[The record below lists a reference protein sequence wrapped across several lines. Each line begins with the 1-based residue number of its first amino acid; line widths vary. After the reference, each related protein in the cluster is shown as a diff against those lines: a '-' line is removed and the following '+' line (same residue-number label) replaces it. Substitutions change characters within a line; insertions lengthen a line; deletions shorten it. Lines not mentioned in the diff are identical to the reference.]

1 MKQKIFRLVADL
13 RFSIFILLL
22 ISFLIITGT
31 IIEQDQ
37 SIEIYKINYPLTN
50 PVFGF
55 LTWDRILQ
63 FGLDHVYKTWW
74 FFTLI
79 FLFGLSLVSCTFL
92 QQLPSLKIARRCQF
106 FRTTEQFYRLKIFT
120 TLKNFSFNK
129 ILLSIKQNRYS
140 IFQQKNIIYCYKGL
154 IGRIAPILVHFS
166 MILILF
172 GTIVGSLFGFK
183 AQEIVPKTEN
193 FHIQNVLTN
202 GQLTVIPKTSARIN
216 DFWITYTKNK
226 TVSQFYSDI
235 SILDNQGNE
244 TKRKT
249 ISVNYPLVY
258 NSIYYYQT
266 DWNLIGLRLQTTE
279 NEIVEYPLINFL
291 NNQNKVWL
299 TWISNNRSLNEG
311 SLVII
316 DNLEGYCSIYSETGQ
331 FLGNLELN
339 ETVNFRKP
347 FTLLEILSSTGLQ
360 IKTDPGIPIIY
371 IGFFFLMLSTL
382 VSYITYSQIWIIQKN
397 QKLFIGGTT
406 NRAIFDF
413 ELEFFEF
420 IK

>member
-13 RFSIFILLL
+13 RFSIFLLLL
-22 ISFLIITGT
+22 ISLFSILGT

-37 SIEIYKINYPLTN
+37 SLEIYKTNYPLTN

-55 LTWDRILQ
+55 LTWDRILK
-63 FGLDHVYKTWW
+63 FGLDHTYKTWW

-79 FLFGLSLVSCTFL
+79 FLFGLSLISCTFL

-106 FRTTEQFYRLKIFT
+106 FRTTGQFYRLKIFT
-120 TLKNFSFNK
+120 TLNNFSFTK
-129 ILLSIKQNRYS
+129 ILSRIKKNQYS

-166 MILILF
+166 MILVLL

-183 AQEIVPKTEN
+183 AQEIVPKTES
-193 FHIQNVLTN
+193 FHIQNILNN

-216 DFWITYTKNK
+216 DFWITYTKNR

-235 SILDNQGNE
+235 SVLDYQGNE
-244 TKRKT
+244 TQRKT
-249 ISVNYPLVY
+249 ISVNYPLIHKSV
-258 NSIYYYQT
+258 YYYQT
-266 DWNLIGLRLQTTE
+266 DWNLIGLRFQNE
-279 NEIVEYPLINFL
+279 QNEIIEYPLINLL

-299 TWISNNRSLNEG
+299 TWISNNKSLNEG
-311 SLVII
+311 II
-316 DNLEGYCSIYSETGQ
+316 AIVDNLEGYCSIYDETGR
-331 FLGNLELN
+331 FLGNIEVN
-339 ETVNFRKP
+339 ETVNFKSP
-347 FTLLEILSSTGLQ
+347 LTLVEIISSTGLQ

-371 IGFFFLMLSTL
+371 SGFFFLMLSTL
-382 VSYITYSQIWIIQKN
+382 ISYITYSQIWIIQKN

-406 NRAIFDF
+406 NRASFDF
-413 ELEFFEF
+413 ELEFFKF